1 MRSPARRRAI
11 GGGFAALALLACGR
25 APEPPGQGAPFP
37 AFALPAPDGTLHE
50 SREYAGRPLLINF
63 WATWCPPCR
72 AEMADLDALRRSL
85 APKGLQVLAIS
96 VDADRNLVR
105 EYLRRTTPGFTVLI
119 DTDRQW
125 SAAALGLPGLP
136 TTYLVDRAGLIRA
149 AWVGARPWA
158 EPTVQADIAARVGL
172 D

>member
-1 MRSPARRRAI
+1 
-11 GGGFAALALLACGR
+11 
-25 APEPPGQGAPFP
+25 
-37 AFALPAPDGTLHE
+37 
-50 SREYAGRPLLINF
+50 
-63 WATWCPPCR
+63 
-72 AEMADLDALRRSL
+72 
-85 APKGLQVLAIS
+85 VLAIS

-119 DTDRQW
+119 DADRQW

-158 EPTVQADIAARVGL
+158 EPAVQADIAARVGL